1 MKILQGSITLAL
13 AIGLAAGCGGNG
25 GGSGQASGE
34 ASGGSSMPA
43 RDSLP
48 AAVRAQLDS
57 GNAAYRAGD
66 YQEARRHYRETVK
79 AIPDLA
85 SGWFGIYMTAQAT
98 GDSALADSA
107 KARMGEM
114 GQAASAHMSPHGGMS
129 MPSGTTGATPRHD
142 TT

>member
-1 MKILQGSITLAL
+1 MKILKGSITLAL
-13 AIGLAAGCGGNG
+13 AIGLAAGCGGSG
-25 GGSGQASGE
+25 GGNGQASGE
-34 ASGGSSMPA
+34 TSAASNMPA

-57 GNAAYRAGD
+57 GNAAYRSGD
-66 YQEARRHYRETVK
+66 YQEAGRHYRETVK

-85 SGWFGIYMTAQAT
+85 SGWFGLYMTATAT

-107 KARMGEM
+107 KARMGDL

-129 MPSGTTGATPRHD
+129 MPSGSTGAMPGHD